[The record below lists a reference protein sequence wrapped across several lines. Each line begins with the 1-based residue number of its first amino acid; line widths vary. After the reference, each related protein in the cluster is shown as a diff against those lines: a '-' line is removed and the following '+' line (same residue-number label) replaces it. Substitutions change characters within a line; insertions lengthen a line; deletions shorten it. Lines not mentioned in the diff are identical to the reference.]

1 MNIYDI
7 SQMLF
12 RNNAIEL
19 DDAVLLQYPMR
30 RKNGSV
36 EITENSVCKEDYS
49 GNELMSFITTDGY
62 VRITLK
68 RLFSCVRLLI
78 KIINIG
84 RNGCRYCLDY
94 RFSINSVTI

>member
-1 MNIYDI
+1 
-7 SQMLF
+7 MLF

-49 GNELMSFITTDGY
+49 GNERMSFITTDGFVRIKLKVSISY
-62 VRITLK
+62 VRLVTKSK
-68 RLFSCVRLLI
+68 RW
-78 KIINIG
+78 N
-84 RNGCRYCLDY
+84 
-94 RFSINSVTI
+94 